1 VEWSGSAESV
11 ISQKTLGAEHLE
23 SIYIYIYIY
32 YIVFILKKHAECQIS
47 FRIYETCIFVLLVNE
62 FYIIMKIE
70 MASIVH

>member
-1 VEWSGSAESV
+1 MYEFYSNVTRVWSGAGVPRVSFPKKPWEQS
-11 ISQKTLGAEHLE
+11 ISRA
-23 SIYIYIYIY
+23 YI
-32 YIVFILKKHAECQIS
+32 KKHAECQIS